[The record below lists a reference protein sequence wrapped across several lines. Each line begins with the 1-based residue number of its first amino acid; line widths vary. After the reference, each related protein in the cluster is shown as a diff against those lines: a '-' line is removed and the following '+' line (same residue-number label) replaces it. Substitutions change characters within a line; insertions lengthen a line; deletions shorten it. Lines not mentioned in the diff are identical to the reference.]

1 MSFHEY
7 HTMPSGPRIFR
18 FLMEYRPP
26 CGAERRMRKAWR
38 CHRKTDHSNTTVTQW
53 EGHVKLDIFQVLP
66 VEVASQAA

>member
-26 CGAERRMRKAWR
+26 CGAERRMGNTRR
-38 CHRKTDHSNTTVTQW
+38 CQKIDHSNTTATRW
-53 EGHVKLDIFQVLP
+53 EGHAKLDIFQVLP
-66 VEVASQAA
+66 EEVASQAT